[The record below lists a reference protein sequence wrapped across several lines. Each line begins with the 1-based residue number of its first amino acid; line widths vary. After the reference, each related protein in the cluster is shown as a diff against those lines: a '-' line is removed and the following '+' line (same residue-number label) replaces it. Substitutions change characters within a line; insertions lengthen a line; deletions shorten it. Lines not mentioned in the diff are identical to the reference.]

1 MNSPNYIFRKF
12 VLVEERHFLRQ
23 SLLIISFILTAV
35 TTMAQLGFEYSN
47 SIPVK
52 VGANEL
58 SLAWSGGINYA
69 QFSNFDYDYDGDL
82 DLFVFD
88 RSSNNIKIFSQESTG
103 GAHYEYVYNANNLF
117 PDGLR
122 YRATLVDYDQDG
134 KKDLFTYSIGGL
146 KVYRNVGNASIGL
159 QWELYQE
166 YVYSQY
172 PSLYTNL
179 YVSASDIP
187 AIVDVDSDGDLDI
200 LTFHIGGS
208 NVEYH
213 QNQSMDLYGV
223 PDSLI
228 FELRNECWGKFKE
241 DVNTNSLS
249 LNETSSPCEGSI
261 IPNPE
266 VSPTDIIKNYEK
278 HAGST
283 ILALDYNNSGVLDL
297 IIGDVAYTNL
307 NLLIN
312 GGTVVNS
319 DSPMISVD
327 NAFPSNTTPS
337 FTQLFPA
344 SFYLDVD
351 FDNVKDLI
359 VCPNAKNVSFNEKS
373 VQFYKNL
380 GTDTNPN
387 FIYSEN
393 DFLQNEMVEHGTGT
407 IPVFSDYNQDG
418 LIDLFV
424 GNFFRYKPVLDKE
437 STIAYYQN
445 TGTANAPE
453 FTFIDDD
460 IFNLASENFG
470 FRSVPAFGDVDND
483 GDDDL
488 FIGREDGTLIYYE
501 NTSSGGNGQY
511 DSGISNYQD
520 NTGAIINVTSYAS
533 PQLFDINGDGLLDL
547 IIGKRSGEIVY
558 YKNIG
563 TVTSPS
569 FTLENNM
576 LGNIDLATEFP
587 DSYATPHLFNSF
599 GKMHLFVGSSD
610 GTLIYYD
617 SIEGNIA
624 TGESFNLVSNNFAN
638 IDVDAYSSF
647 AVTDLDNDGKLN
659 MIVGQDLGGLYH
671 FEVDPN
677 STNHLGEN
685 KLVNQVLIYPNPVAN
700 EITVQLKELKAESF
714 ALLNTQG
721 QILKQRN
728 ISNSMFK
735 ISLIDFP
742 KGIYFIQ
749 ITSKKGVLVKKV
761 VKK

>member
-1 MNSPNYIFRKF
+1 MKQVI
-12 VLVEERHFLRQ
+12 
-23 SLLIISFILTAV
+23 LIISFILIASNSIG
-35 TTMAQLGFEYSN
+35 QFGFEYDN
-47 SIPVK
+47 TIPVK
-52 VGANEL
+52 IGADEL

-69 QFSNFDYDYDGDL
+69 QFSDFDYDYDGDL
-82 DLFVFD
+82 DLFLFD
-88 RSSNNIKIFSQESTG
+88 RSSNNVSVYSQESSG
-103 GAHYEYVYNANNLF
+103 GAHYEYVYNAKNLF
-117 PDGLR
+117 PEELR
-122 YRATLVDYDQDG
+122 YRTQLVDYDQDG
-134 KKDLFTYSIGGL
+134 KKDLFTYSTGGL

-166 YVYSQY
+166 SVYSQY

-187 AIVDVDSDGDLDI
+187 AIVDVDLDGDLDI

-228 FELRNECWGKFKE
+228 FEVRNECWGKFKE

-249 LNETSSPCEGSI
+249 LNETSSPCEGSV

-266 VSPTDIIKNYEK
+266 VSPTDIVKNYEK

-283 ILALDYNNSGVLDL
+283 ILALDYDNSGVLDL
-297 IIGDVAYTNL
+297 IIGDVTYTNL

-312 GGTVVNS
+312 GGTIVNS

-387 FIYSEN
+387 FIYAEN
-393 DFLQNEMVEHGTGT
+393 NFLQNEMIEHGTGT
-407 IPVFSDYNQDG
+407 IPVYSDYNQDG

-424 GNFFRYKPVLDKE
+424 ANFFRYKPVLDKE

-470 FRSVPAFGDVDND
+470 FRSVPAFGDIDND

-501 NTSSGGNGQY
+501 NTSPGGNGQY
-511 DSGISNYQD
+511 GAGISNYQD
-520 NTGAIINVTSYAS
+520 NSGSVINVTSYAS

-547 IIGKRSGEIVY
+547 IIGKKSGEIVY

-563 TVTSPS
+563 TITSPS
-569 FTLENNM
+569 FILENNM
-576 LGNIDLATEFP
+576 LGNIDLTTEFP
-587 DSYATPHLFNSF
+587 DSYVTPHLFNSS
-599 GKMHLFVGSSD
+599 GKMHLFIGSSD
-610 GTLIYYD
+610 GTLFYYD
-617 SIEGNIA
+617 SIEENLSS
-624 TGESFNLVSNNFAN
+624 GESFNLVSNNLAN

-647 AVTDLDNDGKLN
+647 AVTDIDNDGELN

-677 STNHLGEN
+677 STNHINEN
-685 KLVNQVLIYPNPVAN
+685 HLINQVLIYPNPTHN
-700 EITVQLKELKAESF
+700 SITVSLKDFQAETF
-714 ALLNTQG
+714 LLLNTQG
-721 QILKQRN
+721 QIIEEREIN
-728 ISNSMFK
+728 HSSFK
-735 ISLIDFP
+735 VSLTDCT
-742 KGIYFIQ
+742 KGIYFIK
-749 ITSKKGVLVKKV
+749 IISKEGIVMKKV